1 MRRQAALTLNST
13 LWSAALLQV
22 AAVLGGIVDGP
33 SARAA
38 LATNWAVLEK
48 LFRVAAGF
56 LEEGAQEARTY
67 GEGTHKTRA
76 PTKHQHPQSAR
87 AAPTIPP
94 AAPALGLR
102 LPVRFPG
109 ALLVTVP
116 STAGCACGSKGSC
129 CPAACVLRPGRPPF
143 TPPPPRPGVQASA
156 SSGPCARLRPRAAS
170 STGWC
175 CRCAQR
181 PSNGRCSRCWMQ
193 GPRPPHPRGQALVS
207 ASPRLPCCHRPPL
220 PWCWCQGVPE
230 LCRMPPSACVWGWL
244 GLGRGQARMT
254 HHPRYRACR

>member
-1 MRRQAALTLNST
+1 VRRQAALTLNST

-143 TPPPPRPGVQASA
+143 TPPPPA
-156 SSGPCARLRPRAAS
+156 
-170 STGWC
+170 
-175 CRCAQR
+175 
-181 PSNGRCSRCWMQ
+181 
-193 GPRPPHPRGQALVS
+193 
-207 ASPRLPCCHRPPL
+207 
-220 PWCWCQGVPE
+220 
-230 LCRMPPSACVWGWL
+230 
-244 GLGRGQARMT
+244 
-254 HHPRYRACR
+254 RACRQAHHLGPARDCAHARRVRPAGAVGAPRGPPTEGARGAGCRGPARPTHAVRRW